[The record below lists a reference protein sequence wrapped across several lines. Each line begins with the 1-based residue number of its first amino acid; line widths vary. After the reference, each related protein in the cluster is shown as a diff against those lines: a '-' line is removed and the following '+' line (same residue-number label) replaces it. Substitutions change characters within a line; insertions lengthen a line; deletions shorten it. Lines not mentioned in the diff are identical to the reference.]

1 MLNTANAPSKPTT
14 PPTTNPTRRATTARL
29 FSFNTY
35 LPDTLVHYAP
45 ECVEGKFCEVRLERR
60 PGPRCFLHFGAAVR
74 LLLVGSEFPWL
85 LAPVLRLA
93 PSRSPKKSV
102 GRIASSFGYYGGCRH
117 LFAPGEH
124 PQSCI
129 SIHRC
134 YKLKQGG
141 AMRGVLRG
149 DSRGIGAGIYRIL
162 DMNFGEFL
170 FHALR

>member
-74 LLLVGSEFPWL
+74 LLLVGWEFPWL
-85 LAPVLRLA
+85 LAPALALPRPDPLKRVWEGSLR
-93 PSRSPKKSV
+93 PSDIMANADICLRQGSIRDRAYLSIDV
-102 GRIASSFGYYGGCRH
+102 TSSSGAGLCG
-117 LFAPGEH
+117 APG
-124 PQSCI
+124 
-129 SIHRC
+129 
-134 YKLKQGG
+134 
-141 AMRGVLRG
+141 GV
-149 DSRGIGAGIYRIL
+149 IL
-162 DMNFGEFL
+162 GVSGWGY
-170 FHALR
+170 AASWI